1 MSVRTPKET
10 ETRQLRYDMA
20 RTAPDGT
27 VQRDAYQI
35 PLTYDQLWASPTKKV
50 TQGSFS
56 FLTRWR
62 QGEKLIDLTAAWP
75 RCPGGRAGRLAG
87 RGER

>member
-1 MSVRTPKET
+1 MRTPKET

-20 RTAPDGT
+20 RTAPNGT

-50 TQGSFS
+50 KEGDFS
-56 FLTRWR
+56 FPDPL
-62 QGEKLIDLTAAWP
+62 A
-75 RCPGGRAGRLAG
+75 AG
-87 RGER
+87 RGADRRRGRRP